1 MHLFFKREKNP
12 IPETLSRLLMSQWPE
27 VGWRQTLESTTVTSK
42 DNRGA
47 GDIENK
53 IMAESRDES
62 ADGF

>member
-1 MHLFFKREKNP
+1 
-12 IPETLSRLLMSQWPE
+12 MSQWPE

-47 GDIENK
+47 GDIGNK